1 MDRVDVVRWTVHRH
15 SRPGHSVAHSP
26 TTPHQCGWTAL
37 LHAAAATAASS
48 GPGGAARDEVVKT
61 LLNHAAN
68 PRLKDNVLRKPAA
81 QLTAPNL
88 THDGATHRMAGRRF
102 TLLRARELESPPSCC
117 LKLALTQLLL
127 SM

>member
-1 MDRVDVVRWTVHRH
+1 MWYVGLAKDTLALVTLSLTH
-15 SRPGHSVAHSP
+15 

-68 PRLKDNVLRKPAA
+68 PRLKDNVLWQPAA
-81 QLTAPNL
+81 Q
-88 THDGATHRMAGRRF
+88 
-102 TLLRARELESPPSCC
+102 
-117 LKLALTQLLL
+117 
-127 SM
+127 